1 MNKWFIS
8 VISNQYIE
16 FQGRASLKQYWMYT
30 LWVILTAVAIMFID
44 FFLFG
49 DLFIYWIF
57 LLITF
62 LPTWGIA
69 VRRLHDSGLN
79 GAHVLWSFIPF
90 IALVMIYLLCRKG
103 DLGPNQ
109 YGPPTTFSDSIS
121 EVSKTPPST
130 EALDSSKE
138 TTVEP
143 PKTIVE
149 SSVDPIKLEMITG
162 SLKGK
167 TYTIDTD
174 KTIGR
179 GSDNDIVFDEGTIS
193 SHHCEIILQYG
204 VFIIKDLDSTNG
216 TIVNGKKIKE
226 FQLNPGD
233 EIKISSVN
241 IKVIR

>member
-1 MNKWFIS
+1 
-8 VISNQYIE
+8 
-16 FQGRASLKQYWMYT
+16 
-30 LWVILTAVAIMFID
+30 
-44 FFLFG
+44 
-49 DLFIYWIF
+49 
-57 LLITF
+57 
-62 LPTWGIA
+62 
-69 VRRLHDSGLN
+69 
-79 GAHVLWSFIPF
+79 
-90 IALVMIYLLCRKG
+90 
-103 DLGPNQ
+103 
-109 YGPPTTFSDSIS
+109 
-121 EVSKTPPST
+121 
-130 EALDSSKE
+130 
-138 TTVEP
+138 
-143 PKTIVE
+143 
-149 SSVDPIKLEMITG
+149 MITG